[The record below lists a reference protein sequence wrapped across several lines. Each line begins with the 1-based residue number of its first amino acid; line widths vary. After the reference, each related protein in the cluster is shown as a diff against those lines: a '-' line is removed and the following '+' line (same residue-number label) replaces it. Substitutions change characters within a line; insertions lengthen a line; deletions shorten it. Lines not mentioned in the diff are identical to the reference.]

1 MHVALLLSELP
12 LLCAT
17 AHPRLFQEVEVPQP
31 GRTACQKSPRKAW
44 TKLLFR
50 SKRFREVSAPNGTQ
64 TAVHNAPGEL
74 NASLISHHLAW
85 SSVTSLHPA
94 DEGSNAAIGSVHR
107 GAEIPGQAPS

>member
-1 MHVALLLSELP
+1 MALLLSELP

-17 AHPRLFQEVEVPQP
+17 AHPQPFQEVEVPRR
-31 GRTACQKSPRKAW
+31 GWTACQKAPRKAQ

-64 TAVHNAPGEL
+64 TAVHNAPGEA
-74 NASLISHHLAW
+74 NASLLSHHLAQ
-85 SSVTSLHPA
+85 SSVTSLHPE